1 MSKGFRRLHLRS
13 PLDSSVLYESEGHVH
28 RAHSVNISEGGILL
42 EYLPFVPEIRSI
54 PLMFSLPQYPVFSR
68 LSFESVKQLNV
79 QSLECKVIRTKARLV
94 RSFEGHSAV
103 DRVFVHKIACEFV
116 TPQAQVSQAISEYV
130 KIFASNLV
138 FLLGLF
144 QRSSQVDH
152 LRLIASNL
160 GYDGQAKL
168 PVLRQNILHDYQSLE
183 SL

>member
-1 MSKGFRRLHLRS
+1 MSKSFRRLHLRS

-28 RAHSVNISEGGILL
+28 KAHSVNISEGGILL

-68 LSFESVKQLNV
+68 LNFDSVKQLNV
-79 QSLECKVIRTKARLV
+79 QSLECVVVRSKARLV

-103 DRVFVHKIACEFV
+103 DKVFVQKIGCEFV
-116 TPQAQVSQAISEYV
+116 APEPEVIEAIQDYVSV
-130 KIFASNLV
+130 FASNLV

-152 LRLIASNL
+152 LRLIAGNL

-168 PVLRQNILHDYQSLE
+168 AVLRQKILHDYQSLE